1 MTIYSYLRVSS
12 KRQDEAMQR
21 EAIRAKGVTIDPSC
35 EYVDHDVSG
44 TTMAQDRAAYAA
56 LMSVIKEGDTIYVY
70 ALDRI
75 GRNTRDI
82 LDSIEHLNNLGI
94 TLVLLKE
101 GIITEGLM
109 GKFITTVI
117 AAICQLERD
126 TIVQRVRDGMKKDST
141 KKKLLERPSSVN
153 KQRVIEAIKYL
164 HNTQG
169 KLSINKTR
177 EGLALVGIDQS
188 RATIAEYISTIYS
201 N

>member
-21 EAIRAKGVTIDPSC
+21 EAIRAKGVTIEACC

-44 TTMAQDRAAYAA
+44 TTMAQDRASYAA
-56 LMSVIKEGDTIYVY
+56 LMSVIKRGDTIYVY

-75 GRNTRDI
+75 GRHTRDI
-82 LDSIEHLNNLGI
+82 LDSIEYLNDQGV

-141 KKKLLERPSSVN
+141 KKRMLERPSSIN
-153 KQRVIEAIKYL
+153 KQKVIEAIKDL
-164 HNTQG
+164 HKQHG
-169 KLSINKTR
+169 RLSINKTR
-177 EGLALVGIDQS
+177 GGLALMGIDQS
-188 RATIAEYISTIYS
+188 RATVAEYISTIYS
-201 N
+201 